1 MRERAAIEPGED
13 LHAVAGR
20 NLLNRAQENVIVL
33 KHAQRNVGTNQNT

>member
-1 MRERAAIEPGED
+1 MRERAVIEPGED

-33 KHAQRNVGTNQNT
+33 KHAQRNTGDQTNT